1 MSNNLSA
8 EYYQDNKE
16 KLQKKVCERYQSFSK
31 KDKKKKIKNMVMND
45 TKIKQKIKSR
55 SWLTIRKSVIM

>member
-1 MSNNLSA
+1 MKMSNNLSA

-16 KLQKKVCERYQSFSK
+16 KLQKKVCERHQSFSK

-45 TKIKQKIKSR
+45 TKI
-55 SWLTIRKSVIM
+55 

>member
-1 MSNNLSA
+1 MKMSNNLSA

-16 KLQKKVCERYQSFSK
+16 KLQKKVCEIYQSFSK

-45 TKIKQKIKSR
+45 TKI
-55 SWLTIRKSVIM
+55 

>member
-31 KDKKKKIKNMVMND
+31 KDKKKKNQEYGHERYKNLAEN
-45 TKIKQKIKSR
+45 
-55 SWLTIRKSVIM
+55 

>member
-31 KDKKKKIKNMVMND
+31 KDKKKK
-45 TKIKQKIKSR
+45 SR
-55 SWLTIRKSVIM
+55 IWS

>member
-1 MSNNLSA
+1 MKMSNNLSA

-31 KDKKKKIKNMVMND
+31 KDKKN
-45 TKIKQKIKSR
+45 KSR
-55 SWLTIRKSVIM
+55 ILP